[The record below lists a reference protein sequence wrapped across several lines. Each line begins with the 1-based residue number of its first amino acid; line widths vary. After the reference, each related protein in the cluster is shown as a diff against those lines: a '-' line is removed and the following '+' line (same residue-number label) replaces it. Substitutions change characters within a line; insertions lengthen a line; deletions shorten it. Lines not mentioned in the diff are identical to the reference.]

1 MTTAGPVTKLQR
13 SFAYRLSRW
22 FPAEMLRWMD
32 VISGIVDNIAPSP
45 GSQANTR
52 YVTLGGNDT
61 TGDGSF
67 ENPFLTIARAM
78 TSITLATTTNPWLVD
93 VGPGRF
99 ATSFTIKNGV
109 TIRGAGSGSGNFNGA
124 PTIAATCIAPNTVQV
139 LDASFAGAGE
149 KSSSI
154 INCAFLNDFQA
165 DFAAIGLTGNAA
177 FLIDDVLTQNDV
189 IFNGYAAGQAYVS
202 VKDLYINAVAD
213 LRFINMQGSAIT
225 SFMSDFGGS
234 LVYTQSAAFQS
245 FHEITAAFVGNVT
258 CTWTSALLTNFMS
271 ILQTS
276 PVSPNGSVFLGV
288 GITLVGA
295 GLIFTSQQGLTLAM
309 PDAAAN
315 IGFGATAAP
324 DMIGCS
330 TGFNLINATPT
341 ATRVLTF
348 NRPVGNSRPT
358 TFRVRNLT
366 ITANININFTFAG
379 GAVLAPGNPTY
390 CPPGSEVELT
400 YDFINGRWDVMPYVQ
415 SGTTTLVNGVSP
427 VITADIAA
435 ASRIVATL
443 KNVSGVFGTIAANV
457 RTNGTKVGGGSFQL
471 TSILPAT
478 GATVAT
484 DQGDY
489 DWHIRQS

>member
-1 MTTAGPVTKLQR
+1 MATAGPVTKLQR

-32 VISGIVDNIAPSP
+32 VISGIVDNITPSS

-78 TSITLATTTNPWLVD
+78 TSITTASVTNPWLVD
-93 VGPGRF
+93 VGPGVF
-99 ATSFTIKNGV
+99 ATSFTVKNGV
-109 TIRGAGSGSGNFNGA
+109 TVRGAGTGPGTFNGT
-124 PTIAATCIAPNTVQV
+124 PIVATTVVAPNTVQV

-149 KSSSI
+149 KSGAI
-154 INCAFLNDFQA
+154 TDCAFSTDMQA
-165 DFAAIGLTGNAA
+165 DFAAIGATGQAS
-177 FLIDDVLTQNDV
+177 FLVENVLTENDV
-189 IFNGYAAGQAYVS
+189 IFNGSAAGTHVATCRN
-202 VKDLYINAVAD
+202 LYINAVAD
-213 LRFINMQGSAIT
+213 LRFINMIGSTI
-225 SFMSDFGGS
+225 SGFISDFGGK
-234 LVYTQSAAFQS
+234 LIYTQSAAFQS
-245 FHEITAAFVGNVT
+245 FHDVGEGFVGSITA
-258 CTWTSALLTNFMS
+258 TWTSALITNFML
-271 ILQTS
+271 IQATS
-276 PVSPNGSVFLGV
+276 PISSNGSLLAGV
-288 GITLVGA
+288 GISLVGA
-295 GLIFTSQQGLTLAM
+295 GIIFSAQQSFTIAM
-309 PDAAAN
+309 PDAAAEL
-315 IGFGATAAP
+315 GFGTVATSTLQ
-324 DMIGCS
+324 GCS
-330 TGFNLINATPT
+330 CGDNLVNVTPT
-341 ATRVLTF
+341 ASRVLTIDKPA
-348 NRPVGNSRPT
+348 NNSRPT
-358 TFRVRNLT
+358 SIRVRNLT
-366 ITANININFTFAG
+366 ATANVVINFTFTG
-379 GAVLAPGNPTY
+379 GAALAVGSPTY
-390 CPPGSEVELT
+390 CPPSSEVELT
-400 YDFINGRWDVMPYVQ
+400 YDFINNRWDVMPYVQ